1 MSDTAIADAP
11 AEPVPP
17 APEAAAELEAARPD
31 AEATVPAEAPAD
43 ASVLPEIE
51 HPIGPI
57 RQAILDH
64 LLDSEGPQTVA
75 QFIAALGNFSRGP
88 VETALKREYDAGR
101 IERIAPGTYVLAPP
115 KPPESHPSGR
125 LLHHRQQVWQRLPSS
140 VP

>member
-75 QFIAALGNFSRGP
+75 QFIAALGNFSRGT
-88 VETALKREYDAGR
+88 VETALKRNTTPAGSKGLR
-101 IERIAPGTYVLAPP
+101 LAPTCSP
-115 KPPESHPSGR
+115 HRSRPSHPSGR